1 MKLSALIYRG
11 QLVEISQVP
20 DNFQFGEHGNHYH
33 IPVHAAKEHLCLTNP
48 IISEDNND
56 SSDIHDLRY

>member
-1 MKLSALIYRG
+1 
-11 QLVEISQVP
+11 VEISQVP